1 MKRKAFNFFRSYY
14 DVAKELND
22 KDRLLF
28 YDCLIELQ
36 FNGKSKE
43 IKGMAKF
50 ALLSQKH
57 SIVSQIEG
65 YNNFCKKADNEYVQ
79 IDFDYTFI
87 GASAG
92 GEAGASAQ
100 VEGEGEG
107 KEQNVTTKKQL
118 FAESLKPF
126 LETYGKEMLNDFYL
140 YWSETNKKGKMKFEL
155 QTTWELP
162 LRLAK
167 WKSQD
172 KKFHGEKSATSKEQ
186 RERTRGLI

>member
-100 VEGEGEG
+100 VEGEGKG
-107 KEQNVTTKKQL
+107 KEQNVITKKQL

>member
-100 VEGEGEG
+100 VEGEGKG